1 MCHLIDFFHETL
13 NVTWD
18 CVCLK
23 PNRRKDFGAEPIDS
37 SHTEQK
43 VCTYIRSSTP
53 CRIGLASHTDH
64 FTPSFFGS
72 LKCSNKMLECQTI

>member
-1 MCHLIDFFHETL
+1 MFDDEKYFKAMCHLIDFFHEKL

-37 SHTEQK
+37 SHTAQK
-43 VCTYIRSSTP
+43 LYLQQKQHTLSD
-53 CRIGLASHTDH
+53 RI
-64 FTPSFFGS
+64 SFAH
-72 LKCSNKMLECQTI
+72 

>member
-1 MCHLIDFFHETL
+1 MFDDEKYFKAICHLIDFFHEKL

-37 SHTEQK
+37 SHTAQK
-43 VCTYIRSSTP
+43 IVPTAEAAH
-53 CRIGLASHTDH
+53 LV
-64 FTPSFFGS
+64 GS
-72 LKCSNKMLECQTI
+72 D